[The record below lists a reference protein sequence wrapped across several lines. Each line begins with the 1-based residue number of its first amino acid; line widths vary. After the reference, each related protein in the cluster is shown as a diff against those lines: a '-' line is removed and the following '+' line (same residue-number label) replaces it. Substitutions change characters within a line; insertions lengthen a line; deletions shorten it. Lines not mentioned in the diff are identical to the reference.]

1 MSHAKLRLV
10 ATILTVLLAVLMFNS
25 VLAQDEAE
33 TTPPADATIE
43 AESPPPPPAKSA
55 KDPGRFA
62 KGRKRAGFFAGAGSN
77 FGETYLII
85 GGGLAYYVANGLEVG
100 FDAEG
105 WILQD
110 PTFWKLTPQVRYI
123 LWQAGRLKPYVGAFY
138 RWNLI
143 SGDYEDINSYG
154 GRVGVAYQSG
164 GNYLAVGAVYEK
176 FESDWVGDD
185 SNWYPEISIWIS
197 F

>member
-1 MSHAKLRLV
+1 MRISIFR
-10 ATILTVLLAVLMFNS
+10 ILPAAVLIAFA
-25 VLAQDEAE
+25 VAVWAPAPALAQEEDLETEAVA
-33 TTPPADATIE
+33 PAPRDTAPQ
-43 AESPPPPPAKSA
+43 SSPAKDA
-55 KDPGRFA
+55 GRFA

-77 FGETYLII
+77 FGQTYLIV

-123 LWQAGRLKPYVGAFY
+123 LWQSPRFKPYVGAFY
-138 RWNLI
+138 RWNLV
-143 SGDYEDINSYG
+143 SGGYEDINSYG
-154 GRVGVAYQSG
+154 GRVGIAYQSG

-176 FESDWVGDD
+176 YETDWAGDS
-185 SNWYPEISIWIS
+185 SNWYPEIAVWIA